1 MLVFSFYFFWITVF
15 VNSKIEE
22 QKQRLQ
28 RYIHDSHHF
37 IVLNVIIIMNITTLK
52 DNNIH
57 IAIFHCPYI
66 CCKNSTSK
74 HTETKNGTNLAN
86 KAFRS
91 SYFFFYFGSLNLISE
106 STTSKKVM
114 RSYVEVFL
122 MARENPLSLWWNFPN
137 LRPCLFLKQRY
148 QHVFCIRCKKDEVS
162 LYIFRQNIAAVWFHD
177 INLQISFHIASSFD
191 TLSIGKI

>member
-1 MLVFSFYFFWITVF
+1 
-15 VNSKIEE
+15 
-22 QKQRLQ
+22 
-28 RYIHDSHHF
+28 
-37 IVLNVIIIMNITTLK
+37 MNITTLK

-114 RSYVEVFL
+114 RSLLKFFL
-122 MARENPLSLWWNFPN
+122 WRGKTLYLCDETFPICV
-137 LRPCLFLKQRY
+137 LVCF
-148 QHVFCIRCKKDEVS
+148 
-162 LYIFRQNIAAVWFHD
+162 
-177 INLQISFHIASSFD
+177 
-191 TLSIGKI
+191 